1 MPGKIEDIEIL
12 RGYSIMAV
20 LLQHLDNL
28 LPNLP
33 PALLLFKQQFA
44 GGFGVDMFLAI
55 SGYLVAYSLLAQ
67 FNQHRNFAQQKQL
80 LKAFWLRRAW
90 RLWPAAWLWLTI
102 ILLCVTGFNHSGA
115 FGTLPANLD
124 ATLAGFFHYANFRF
138 AHTFMQSEYGAS
150 FVFWSLSLEEQCYF
164 ILPLLLLIFRRY
176 ALALLIT
183 LALAQLFT
191 PRSYS
196 LPWIMLRTDGV
207 ILGVLIAYLH
217 HSSYWPVIRDRLL
230 QLPQWFNQ
238 LTLICALALLAA
250 LSGEALAVAYKYSWL
265 ALISA
270 YLVLIATLN
279 SNTFIPYLP
288 LKKALLW
295 LGQHAYSIY
304 LAHIPV
310 YFAIREMLFRLTE
323 KNLVPATINSN
334 WLALAMLCVLLP
346 AAVIGSYA
354 LVENPLRRYG
364 RRYSEQQLKE
374 IRLCNG

>member
-1 MPGKIEDIEIL
+1 MSGKIEDIEIL

-20 LLQHLDNL
+20 LLQHMDNL
-28 LPNLP
+28 FPSLP
-33 PALLLFKQQFA
+33 PALLQFKQQFA

-67 FNQHRNFAQQKQL
+67 FNKHRNFTQQKQL

-115 FGTLPANLD
+115 FGTLQANLD

-138 AHTFMQSEYGAS
+138 AYTFMQTEYGAS

-164 ILPLLLLIFRRY
+164 LLPLLLLIFRRY
-176 ALALLIT
+176 APVFLVALAIAQLLTPRIYSLSLIT
-183 LALAQLFT
+183 
-191 PRSYS
+191 
-196 LPWIMLRTDGV
+196 LRTDGV

-217 HSSYWPVIRDRLL
+217 HSNYWPVLRDKLL

-238 LTLICALALLAA
+238 LTLFCAIALLAA
-250 LSGEALAVAYKYSWL
+250 LSGEALAVTYKYSWL

-279 SNTFIPYLP
+279 SNTFISYLP
-288 LKKALLW
+288 LKKILLW

-310 YFAIREMLFRLTE
+310 YFAIREILFRLAE
-323 KNLVPATINSN
+323 KNLLPTTINSN
-334 WLALAMLCVLLP
+334 WLALVLLCVLLP

>member
-1 MPGKIEDIEIL
+1 MRGKIEDIEIL
-12 RGYSIMAV
+12 RGYSIIAV

-28 LPNLP
+28 LPQP
-33 PALLLFKQQFA
+33 PQALLQFKQQFA

-67 FNQHRNFAQQKQL
+67 LDKHRSFTQQKQL
-80 LKAFWLRRAW
+80 LQAFWLRRAW
-90 RLWPAAWLWLTI
+90 RLWPAAWLWLAI
-102 ILLCVTGFNHSGA
+102 ILLCVTGFNQSGA
-115 FGTLPANLD
+115 FGTLQANLD

-138 AHTFMQSEYGAS
+138 ANTFMQAEYGAS

-164 ILPLLLLIFRRY
+164 LLPLLLLIFRRY
-176 ALALLIT
+176 ALGLLIA
-183 LALAQLFT
+183 LALAQLLT

-196 LPWIMLRTDGV
+196 LSLIVLRTDGV

-217 HSSYWPVIRDRLL
+217 LSGYWPVIRDRLL
-230 QLPQWFNQ
+230 LLPKWFNQ
-238 LTLICALALLAA
+238 LTLLGAVILLGA
-250 LSGEALAVAYKYSWL
+250 LSGEALSVAYKYSWL

-279 SNTFIPYLP
+279 SNTFIPFAH

-310 YFAIREMLFRLTE
+310 YFAIREILFRLSKADIVST
-323 KNLVPATINSN
+323 ASN
-334 WLALAMLCVLLP
+334 NNWFALMMVCVLLP
-346 AAVIGSYA
+346 LVAIGSYRF
-354 LVENPLRRYG
+354 VENPLRRYG
-364 RRYSEQQLKE
+364 KRYSEQQLKE
-374 IRLCNG
+374 LTQ